1 MLAAALARTL
11 ALALALALAQAKPT
25 HMAQEWT
32 LPVSLAEQVPKF
44 LSSRMPERWAA
55 DVLLEGTAGG
65 TAGGDTSPHYMSDET
80 LEKTVTELT
89 AVTAKEQVSS
99 SSRAI
104 VVGPS

>member
-1 MLAAALARTL
+1 
-11 ALALALALAQAKPT
+11 
-25 HMAQEWT
+25 MAQEWT